1 MQFEPHLDSGSDPHL
16 DPYSF
21 SGSDSDSDSDPDS
34 DLYLTSG
41 IDSDSFIQK
50 CPILL
55 SFFCFLV
62 AEKEIDLSD
71 KTISMGD
78 IYIRL
83 VKCLYK
89 KFTIRKN
96 MEFEEQNFFCI
107 LK

>member
-1 MQFEPHLDSGSDPHL
+1 MQFELHLDSGSDPHL

-21 SGSDSDSDSDPDS
+21 SGSDSDSDS
-34 DLYLTSG
+34 G

-50 CPILL
+50 CPTLL

-89 KFTIRKN
+89 KFTIRKKYG
-96 MEFEEQNFFCI
+96 I
-107 LK
+107 